1 VDATALNSVTPYK
14 TSTLGTGL
22 RAGVPITEYDTIN
35 YGLAVEKT
43 DVETFINSP
52 QQYVDFVNEFG
63 NTNTA
68 LIATAGW
75 ARDGRDSTIY
85 TTTGVLQR
93 LNFEVAVPPAE
104 LRYYRSTYRIDWWI
118 PFRRENTL
126 QLTGQI
132 GYADGYADKPL
143 PFYKNFYLGGI
154 GTVRGYETSS
164 IGPKDAFGN
173 ALGGPTQLVANA
185 EYYFPF
191 PGLEKDKSVRL
202 SVFMDAGTVSDN
214 YDFSE
219 ARYSAG
225 VALSWFSP
233 VGPIKISFAKALTT
247 KEGDRTQPFQFSLG
261 TVF

>member
-1 VDATALNSVTPYK
+1 M
-14 TSTLGTGL
+14 
-22 RAGVPITEYDTIN
+22 
-35 YGLAVEKT
+35 
-43 DVETFINSP
+43 
-52 QQYVDFVNEFG
+52 
-63 NTNTA
+63 
-68 LIATAGW
+68 
-75 ARDGRDSTIY
+75 
-85 TTTGVLQR
+85 
-93 LNFEVAVPPAE
+93 
-104 LRYYRSTYRIDWWI
+104 
-118 PFRRENTL
+118 
-126 QLTGQI
+126 
-132 GYADGYADKPL
+132 
-143 PFYKNFYLGGI
+143 
-154 GTVRGYETSS
+154 RGYETSS